1 MLLHSGSATAQC
13 TGCTA
18 TITTNTSAV
27 TINSGQVVCI
37 NYVGTFTKTITFN
50 GGTLCIGPSTT
61 VSSGITMPGGGALN
75 IYGTYSGSMSQNGGD
90 ITVYSGGNFR
100 PSSFNVNGGTL
111 TISSGGSS
119 TLGTPSFPSGYV
131 FNDYGT
137 LSIAGFTLNSGATVN
152 ISGTSTT
159 ISNSVT
165 NNGNLTITGP
175 ATISGAFSQ
184 NSGAASSFISGV
196 TVTGSVSNNGTINLN
211 GSFSVGGSYTS
222 NSGAYITATGT
233 TGCNTV
239 TVSGSISGSGG
250 FNGGGNSMTISP
262 TPSCCM
268 SNGATAVPTTPTS
281 SPTSLSAT
289 LTDNVISGSFTA
301 PAASIGA
308 YLVLR
313 YIGTSAPSCSPTNNT
328 AYNAGDAIGTCTVAA
343 IVAGG
348 STGTK
353 YFTDTI
359 DPATTNCGKKVYY
372 RIFSYSGSGACTQYR
387 TTSPLTGYVTMASF
401 TTSVTASGSTSFCS
415 GIGTTLT
422 AGTAATYTWSS
433 GESTAAISPTSTGTY
448 TVTATSTLG
457 CTATASKALTVYSIP
472 TVTATSNTPVC
483 VGSAIALTATASGST
498 SYTYAW
504 SGPASFSA
512 ATASASVSSATAA
525 SAGSYTITVTDNHSC
540 TATATTAVAIDATCV
555 DSTTT
560 GANGGGSSD
569 APCTQILRFDHYSDA
584 IAASGQSHTW
594 VLNNGNRLSMTITR
608 TAGGF
613 TAVSA
618 PTWSGAAFGQSGY
631 TGLRGKTVLYT
642 TAGGYSQVAFTNIQM
657 TDSAGNAI
665 NNFTLIGIDAESTDG
680 SERDTLVSNGTFWY
694 DYDTIT
700 PPSVGSVPSETGIGL
715 STLVWAG
722 TGPSNAR
729 ARLVSTNN
737 PTSFTFSTV
746 AGGLQGFAMG
756 VSNPV
761 QAPSTATI
769 CSGSSFNANPT
780 NLPAGTTYTW
790 AAPIV
795 SPAGSLTGAT
805 AQSTPTAT
813 VGQTLV
819 NTGLSAATATYT
831 IVPSNN
837 CSGQGY
843 TVTVTVN
850 PKPVASIFGNTSF
863 CPGGSTTLTA
873 SGGSTYAWSTGAATA
888 ALTVSTAGTYTVTV
902 TSASGCTATA
912 SRTVTMSSN
921 PTPAIAGTTTICAGS
936 STTLTAS
943 GGTSYSWST
952 GATTAAIS
960 ASTAGSYTVTVTNA
974 SGCTATAS
982 ATVTVTPLPSAAIAG
997 STSICSGGSTVLT
1010 ASGGGTYAW
1019 STGATTAAI
1028 TAGSAATYTVTVTSS
1043 GCTATASTTVTV
1055 NANPTA
1061 SISGTASFCPGGS
1074 TTLTASGGTSYSW
1087 STGAATAALTVSTA
1101 GTYTV
1106 TVTNAS
1112 GCTATASRTV
1122 TMSSNPTPAIAGTT
1136 TICAGSSTTLT
1147 ASGGTS
1153 YSWSTGA
1160 TTAAISASTAGSYTV
1175 TVTNASGCTA
1185 TASATVTVTPLP
1197 SAAIAGS
1204 TSICSGGSTVLTASG
1219 GGTYAWS
1226 TGATTAAI
1234 TAGSAATYTVTVTS
1248 SGCTATASTTVTLNA
1263 NPTASISGTTSFC
1276 PGASTTITAAGGTSY
1291 SWSTGAATAALTVST
1306 AGTYTVTVTNA
1317 SGCTATASRSVTA
1330 GSIPVA
1336 TATSATACTGSSATL
1351 TATGG
1356 GTYLWST
1363 GATTAAISA
1372 STAGSYTVTVTNAAG
1387 CTATAAGTLS
1397 SYALPVLS
1405 ISSNSPVCIGAPVSL
1420 SVTASG
1426 AASYTY
1432 AWTGPNSFT
1441 ATSAAPSIASATVS
1455 NSGTYSVT
1463 VTDNHT
1469 CSAAATVA
1477 VGVSA
1482 CLSVSGYVFDDGNGN
1497 GLVGPRDTVSA
1508 FGQTLYAVV
1517 SDTTGRVVSSGPVS
1531 ANGSFSISGLTP
1543 STRGLKLRISTT
1555 QPAAGDSVAAP
1566 SWPANYLGT
1575 LGQYGINN
1583 LAGTGVYSGTDEI
1596 IPLRTGS
1603 SDITGIYIGFDRL
1616 MPAQSQLYTISRP
1629 PRHTIKTL
1637 TAAAGLG
1644 DITWTDPEDGA
1655 NKGSFVVSSVNAMR
1669 GNILFYDSNG
1679 NNAFD
1684 TVEMINGYKVIRNF
1698 VNSKLKMKFEGVAS
1712 INAQFSFGYMD
1723 SAGKVNPSS
1732 STYKIQWTNGALP
1745 VKLEYFTAEKKDERS
1760 AIVKWA
1766 TASEINNDHFEV
1778 ERSAD
1783 AQQWTRIGTVPGA
1796 GNSNDHLDYSL
1807 DDNDPLPGINYYRL
1821 KQVDYDGQYEYS
1833 DIAEVEFSGEEGMH
1847 SATVMTIY
1855 PNPLPAGKPLHIA
1868 LAGPSD
1874 QIKTVLIHTA
1884 LGQQVYR
1891 NDPAAGE
1898 GYTLPGLTFS
1908 AGTYIVT
1915 VLTTTNE
1922 SFTAQ
1927 IVIQ

>member
-1 MLLHSGSATAQC
+1 MRSIITPILSGRLVLITLLLSVYMLLYSGSATAQC

-18 TITTNTSAV
+18 TITNNISAV
-27 TINSGQVVCI
+27 TVNSGQVVCI
-37 NYVGTFTKTITFN
+37 NYVGTFTKSITIN
-50 GGTLCIGPSTT
+50 GGTLCIGPNTT
-61 VSSGITMPGGGALN
+61 ISSGINMPSGAALN

-100 PSSFNVNGGTL
+100 PSSFNLNGGTL
-111 TISSGGSS
+111 TINSGGSS

-131 FNDYGT
+131 FNDYGALT
-137 LSIAGFTLNSGATVN
+137 IAGFTLNGGATVN

-233 TGCNTV
+233 TGCNAV

-268 SNGATAVPTTPTS
+268 SNGATAVATTPSS
-281 SPTSLSAT
+281 SPASLSTT

-301 PAASIGA
+301 PSASIGA

-328 AYNAGDAIGTCTVAA
+328 AYSAGDAIGTCTVAA

-359 DPATTNCGKKVYY
+359 DPATGNCGKKVYY

-401 TTSVTASGSTSFCS
+401 TTSVTASGSTTFCS
-415 GIGTTLT
+415 GSGTTLT
-422 AGTAATYTWSS
+422 AGTAATYAWSS
-433 GESTAAISPTSTGTY
+433 GESTAVISPTSTGTY

-457 CTATASKALTVYSIP
+457 CTATASKAVTVYSIP
-472 TVTATSNTPVC
+472 TVSATSNTPVC
-483 VGSAIALTATASGST
+483 VGSTISLTATASGST

-504 SGPASFSA
+504 SGPASYSA
-512 ATASASVSSATAA
+512 ATASASVSSATSAH
-525 SAGSYTITVTDNHSC
+525 AGSYTITVTDNHSC
-540 TATATTAVAIDATCV
+540 TATATAAVAVDATCI

-642 TAGGYSQVAFTNIQM
+642 TAGGYSQVAFTNIHM

-680 SERDTLVSNGTFWY
+680 SERDTLVSDGTFWY

-737 PTSFTFSTV
+737 PTSFKFSTV

-761 QAPSTATI
+761 QAPSSATI

-843 TVTVTVN
+843 NVTVTVN

-863 CPGGSTTLTA
+863 CPGSSTTLTA
-873 SGGSTYAWSTGAATA
+873 SGGSTYAWSTGATTA

-921 PTPAIAGTTTICAGS
+921 PTPAISGTTTICAGT

-960 ASTAGSYTVTVTNA
+960 ISAAGSYTVTVTNA

-982 ATVTVTPLPSAAIAG
+982 ATVAVTPLPSAAIAG
-997 STSICSGGSTVLT
+997 STSICSGGSTT
-1010 ASGGGTYAW
+1010 
-1019 STGATTAAI
+1019 
-1028 TAGSAATYTVTVTSS
+1028 
-1043 GCTATASTTVTV
+1043 
-1055 NANPTA
+1055 
-1061 SISGTASFCPGGS
+1061 
-1074 TTLTASGGTSYSW
+1074 
-1087 STGAATAALTVSTA
+1087 
-1101 GTYTV
+1101 
-1106 TVTNAS
+1106 
-1112 GCTATASRTV
+1112 
-1122 TMSSNPTPAIAGTT
+1122 
-1136 TICAGSSTTLT
+1136 
-1147 ASGGTS
+1147 
-1153 YSWSTGA
+1153 
-1160 TTAAISASTAGSYTV
+1160 
-1175 TVTNASGCTA
+1175 
-1185 TASATVTVTPLP
+1185 
-1197 SAAIAGS
+1197 
-1204 TSICSGGSTVLTASG
+1204 LTASG

-1248 SGCTATASTTVTLNA
+1248 SGCTATASTTVTLNS
-1263 NPTASISGTTSFC
+1263 NPTASISGTASFC
-1276 PGASTTITAAGGTSY
+1276 PGGSTTITAAGGTSY

-1372 STAGSYTVTVTNAAG
+1372 STAGSYTVTVTNASG
-1387 CTATAAGTLS
+1387 CTATASGTLG
-1397 SYALPVLS
+1397 SYVLPVLS
-1405 ISSNSPVCIGAPVSL
+1405 ISSNSPVCIGSPVSL
-1420 SVTASG
+1420 SVTANG
-1426 AASYTY
+1426 ASSYTY
-1432 AWTGPNSFT
+1432 AWTGSNSFT
-1441 ATSAAPSIASATVS
+1441 ATSATPSIASATVS

-1469 CSAAATVA
+1469 CSASATVA
-1477 VGVSA
+1477 VSVSA
-1482 CLSVSGYVFDDGNGN
+1482 CLSVSGYVFNDGNGN
-1497 GLVGPRDTVSA
+1497 GLVGPRDTVST

-1517 SDTTGRVVSSGPVS
+1517 SDTTSRVVSSSPVS
-1531 ANGSFSISGLTP
+1531 ANGSFSVSGLTP

-1555 QPAAGDSVAAP
+1555 QPATGDSVAAP

-1616 MPAQSQLYTISRP
+1616 MPAQSLLYTISRP
-1629 PRHTIKTL
+1629 PRHTVKTL
-1637 TAAAGLG
+1637 SAAAGLG

-1655 NKGSFVVSSVNAMR
+1655 NKGSFVVSSVNTMR
-1669 GNILFYDSNG
+1669 GNILFYDGNG

-1698 VNSKLKMKFEGVAS
+1698 VNSKLKVKFEGMNS

-1833 DIAEVEFSGEEGMH
+1833 DIAEVEFSGEEGIH

-1855 PNPLPAGKPLHIA
+1855 PNPLPTGRPLHIA

-1874 QIKTVLIHTA
+1874 QIKTILIHTA

>member
-1 MLLHSGSATAQC
+1 MRNIISTPTFCPKLYTHIAIILLALLAVPDTGLKAQC
-13 TGCTA
+13 TGCTS
-18 TITTNTSAV
+18 TITSNSSGV
-27 TINSGQVVCI
+27 TVNSGQVVCI
-37 NYVGTFTKTITFN
+37 NYFGTFTKSITFN
-50 GGTLCIGPSTT
+50 GGTICIGPYTT
-61 VSSGITMPGGGALN
+61 VSSGINMPGGGALN

-111 TISSGGSS
+111 TVSSGGSA
-119 TLGTPSFPSGYV
+119 TLGTPSFPGGYV
-131 FNDYGT
+131 FNDYGS

-159 ISNSVT
+159 ISSSVT
-165 NNGNLTITGP
+165 NNGTLTIDGP
-175 ATISGAFSQ
+175 ATISGAFAQ
-184 NSGAASSFISGV
+184 NSGAASSFIDGV
-196 TVTGSVSNNGTINLN
+196 TVTGSVSNNGTIHLN

-222 NSGAYITATGT
+222 NSGASITATGT
-233 TGCNTV
+233 TGCNAV
-239 TVSGSISGSGG
+239 TVSGSISGSGS
-250 FNGGGNSMTISP
+250 FNGGGNSMTVSP

-268 SNGATAVPTTPTS
+268 SNGATAVATTPTS
-281 SPTSLSAT
+281 SPTSFSAT
-289 LTDNVISGSFTA
+289 LTDNVVSGSFTA
-301 PAASIGA
+301 PSAAIGS

-313 YIGTSAPSCSPTNNT
+313 YIGTSAPSCSPSNNT
-328 AYNAGDAIGTCTVAA
+328 AYNTGDAIGTCTVAA

-359 DPATTNCGKKVYY
+359 DPATTNCGKKAYY

-401 TTSVTASGSTSFCS
+401 TTSVTAGGSTTLCAGS
-415 GIGTTLT
+415 TVTLT
-422 AGTAATYTWSS
+422 AGAAATYAWSS
-433 GESTAAISPTSTGTY
+433 GESTAAISPAATGTY
-448 TVTATSTLG
+448 TVTATSALG
-457 CTATASKALTVYSIP
+457 CTATASKAVTVYSLP
-472 TVTATSNTPVC
+472 TVTATSNSPVC
-483 VGSAIALTATASGST
+483 AGSALTL
-498 SYTYAW
+498 
-504 SGPASFSA
+504 
-512 ATASASVSSATAA
+512 SATAA
-525 SAGSYTITVTDNHSC
+525 GSVSYTYSWSGPGSFSAGTAAATLSSAAVSDAGAYTITVTDNHSC
-540 TATATTAVAIDATCV
+540 TATAGTIVSVEATCV

-560 GANGGGSSD
+560 GVNGGGSSD

-584 IAASGQSHTW
+584 LASGSGGQNHTW
-594 VLNNGNRLSMTITR
+594 ILNNGNRLSMTITR

-613 TAVSA
+613 TSVNA

-642 TAGGYSQVAFTNIQM
+642 TASGYSKIAFSNIQM

-680 SERDTLVSNGTFWY
+680 AERDTLVSNGTFWY

-761 QAPSTATI
+761 QAPSALTI
-769 CSGSSFNANPT
+769 CSGSSFNANAT

-805 AQSTPTAT
+805 AQNTPTAT

-819 NTGLSAATATYT
+819 NTGLSVATATYT
-831 IVPSNN
+831 VVPSNN

-843 TVTVTVN
+843 TVTITVN
-850 PKPVASIFGNTSF
+850 PKPIASIFGSATF

-873 SGGSTYAWSTGAATA
+873 SGGSTYAWSTGASTA

-912 SRTVTMSSN
+912 SRTVTAVSA
-921 PTPAIAGTTTICAGS
+921 PTATISGTTAICAGS

-943 GGTSYSWST
+943 GGTAYSWST
-952 GATTAAIS
+952 GATTAAITAS
-960 ASTAGSYTVTVTNA
+960 AAGAYTVTVTNA
-974 SGCTATAS
+974 SGCTATATS
-982 ATVTVTPLPSAAIAG
+982 TVTITPLPSAAISG
-997 STSICSGGSTVLT
+997 TTGICSGSSTTLT

-1028 TAGSAATYTVTVTSS
+1028 TVSTAATYTITVTTS
-1043 GCTATASTTVTV
+1043 GCSATASKAVTL
-1055 NANPTA
+1055 NTNPTA

-1074 TTLTASGGTSYSW
+1074 TTLTAG
-1087 STGAATAALTVSTA
+1087 
-1101 GTYTV
+1101 
-1106 TVTNAS
+1106 
-1112 GCTATASRTV
+1112 
-1122 TMSSNPTPAIAGTT
+1122 
-1136 TICAGSSTTLT
+1136 
-1147 ASGGTS
+1147 GGTS

-1160 TTAAISASTAGSYTV
+1160 TTAAISVSAAGSYTV
-1175 TVTNASGCTA
+1175 TVTSASGCTA
-1185 TASATVTVTPLP
+1185 TA
-1197 SAAIAGS
+1197 GR
-1204 TSICSGGSTVLTASG
+1204 
-1219 GGTYAWS
+1219 
-1226 TGATTAAI
+1226 
-1234 TAGSAATYTVTVTS
+1234 TVTS
-1248 SGCTATASTTVTLNA
+1248 ASA
-1263 NPTASISGTTSFC
+1263 PT
-1276 PGASTTITAAGGTSY
+1276 
-1291 SWSTGAATAALTVST
+1291 
-1306 AGTYTVTVTNA
+1306 
-1317 SGCTATASRSVTA
+1317 
-1330 GSIPVA
+1330 A
-1336 TATSATACTGSSATL
+1336 TATSATACAGSAATL
-1351 TATGG
+1351 TASGG

-1363 GATTAAISA
+1363 GATTAGISA
-1372 STAGSYTVTVTNAAG
+1372 STAGSYTVTVTGATG

-1397 SYALPVLS
+1397 SYALPTLS
-1405 ISSNSPVCIGAPVSL
+1405 ISSTSPACIGSTVSL

-1426 AASYTY
+1426 ATSYTY
-1432 AWTGPNSFT
+1432 AWTGPNGFT
-1441 ATSAAPSIASATVS
+1441 SASATPSISSAAVA
-1455 NSGTYSVT
+1455 NSGTYTVT

-1469 CSAAATVA
+1469 CTASGSTA
-1477 VGVSA
+1477 VSVSA

-1517 SDTTGRVVSSGPVS
+1517 SDTNGRVVSSGPVS
-1531 ANGSFSISGLTP
+1531 ANGSFTVSGLTP
-1543 STRGLKLRISTT
+1543 STGGLRLRISTT

-1575 LGQYGINN
+1575 LGQYGVNN

-1603 SDITGIYIGFDRL
+1603 SNITGIYVGFDRL
-1616 MPAQSQLYTISRP
+1616 MPAVSQAYTIQRP
-1629 PRHTIKTL
+1629 PRHSIKTL
-1637 TAAAGLG
+1637 SAAAGLG
-1644 DITWTDPEDGA
+1644 DITWSDPEDGV
-1655 NKGSFVVSSVNAMR
+1655 NKGSFIVSSVNVMHN
-1669 GNILFYDSNG
+1669 NILFYDGDG
-1679 NNAFD
+1679 NNAYD
-1684 TVEMINGYKVIRNF
+1684 TTEAISGYKVIHNF
-1698 VNSKLKMKFEGVAS
+1698 VNSRLKVRFEGVAS

-1723 SAGKVNPSS
+1723 SAGKVNPSTS
-1732 STYKIQWTNGALP
+1732 VYKIQWTNGALP

-1760 AIVKWA
+1760 ATVRWA

-1783 AQQWTRIGTVPGA
+1783 AQEWTKIGTVKGA

-1891 NDPAAGE
+1891 NDPEAGE